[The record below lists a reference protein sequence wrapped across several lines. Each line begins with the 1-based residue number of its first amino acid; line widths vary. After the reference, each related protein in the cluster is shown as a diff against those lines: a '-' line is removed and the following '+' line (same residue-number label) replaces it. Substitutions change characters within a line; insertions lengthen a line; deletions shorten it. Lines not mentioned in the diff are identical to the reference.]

1 MERLE
6 KDIYDDAMALNV
18 SGIQAGNITATQIKA
33 AYENINLRADAFEE
47 QVLEFMQAIF
57 ELAGVENEK
66 ITFNRSKVANTS
78 EEIQTILSTGDLLPI
93 EYKIKKILALLG
105 DIDHTEEVFD
115 MLKAES
121 LAMMNQNV
129 EPEESNTE
137 GEEA

>member
-1 MERLE
+1 M
-6 KDIYDDAMALNV
+6 
-18 SGIQAGNITATQIKA
+18 
-33 AYENINLRADAFEE
+33 
-47 QVLEFMQAIF
+47 LEFMQAVF

-66 ITFNRSKVANTS
+66 ITFNRSKVVNTS
-78 EEIQTILSTGDLLPI
+78 EEIQTILSTGELLPM
-93 EYKIKKILALLG
+93 EYKVKKILALLG